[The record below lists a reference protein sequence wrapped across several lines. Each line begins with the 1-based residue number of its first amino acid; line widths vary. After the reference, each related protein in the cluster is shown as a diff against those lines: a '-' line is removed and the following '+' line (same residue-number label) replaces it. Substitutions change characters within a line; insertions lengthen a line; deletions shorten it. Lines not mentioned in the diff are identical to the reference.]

1 MLNGNG
7 EKPKA
12 LFTVMKKKNFKG
24 KRDKKIISPRLLV
37 TERNFG
43 RVSLMPYT
51 LFSFSLV
58 CYRQSIT

>member
-1 MLNGNG
+1 MNAERERGKAQSAVYRY
-7 EKPKA
+7 EKY
-12 LFTVMKKKNFKG
+12 FKG

-43 RVSLMPYT
+43 RVSFMPYT
-51 LFSFSLV
+51 LFSFNLV